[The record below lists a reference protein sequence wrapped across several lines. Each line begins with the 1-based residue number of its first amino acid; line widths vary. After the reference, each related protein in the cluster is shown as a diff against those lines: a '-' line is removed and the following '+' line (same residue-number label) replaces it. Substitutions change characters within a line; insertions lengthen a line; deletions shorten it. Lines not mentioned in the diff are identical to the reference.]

1 MIAAPPAAPPAPPP
15 SHHNPPDD
23 SVVLDVTLACGVLCV
38 GVIVHHLHARLFHHT
53 QMCKRQLQLSSV
65 ITDTSALLLLGVVV
79 NAIASAAVG
88 RPLSVARSPQVHDLI
103 DVLLVPPIMLEVGF
117 NIAKLSF
124 LRSLPH
130 ALLFGIGGT
139 ALSVGLAAAAITAV
153 VGKYSLS
160 EALIFASIC
169 ASTEPSPILELLPR
183 HLQRLRHVLV
193 GEAALNGSLAI
204 ALFAVFRRACR
215 RDAEEGADVQRLDR
229 ALAAIAR
236 DVLVTLPASVGIG
249 LVAGLLT
256 SLLTL
261 RLSMAKARSPYGPV
275 TLVLAVSFATYNL
288 AERGGF
294 NGDLALFTT
303 GCTVRHYAYH
313 NLGRKARQAAHDLV
327 GTLAYLGDTALAL
340 LMGLAVIDY
349 VHKPWAWDAALIGVA
364 LPVLL
369 LARALAVLPLAAF
382 ARLFG
387 CGRSSTT
394 ITSPAAAASR
404 AHGSATA
411 APPSLSA
418 PQELPLRAS
427 SWSVMLLAGVRG
439 SVPFALAISCDDSR
453 AGKAVV
459 THRETAARLVTSA
472 LAVILASNLVLP
484 PLVALLLT
492 CGGKARRARTAEPAV
507 AASVGTSTHGAS
519 LLVNDHLRSS
529 TGAIDDLPPPIEDEE
544 EGHGGHTSINGAA
557 LGRTRTKSAK
567 KGAGGRLARLIG
579 VVERRVMRPA
589 FGGRVAAG
597 PGGDATRHGQDSP
610 RNGQAEL
617 SVEDEESE

>member
-1 MIAAPPAAPPAPPP
+1 MDANDSGTAGGTAGAAAI
-15 SHHNPPDD
+15 HHNPPDD

-53 QMCKRQLQLSSV
+53 QMCKRQLRLSSV

-130 ALLFGIGGT
+130 ALLL
-139 ALSVGLAAAAITAV
+139 ALAGRRFRWALLRQP
-153 VGKYSLS
+153 SLPWW
-160 EALIFASIC
+160 
-169 ASTEPSPILELLPR
+169 ASTASRRPSYSPRFAPPLNLPPSSSSCR
-183 HLQRLRHVLV
+183 HLQRLRRVLV

-249 LVAGLLT
+249 LAAGLLT

-349 VHKPWAWDAALIGVA
+349 VHKPWAWDATLIGVA

-427 SWSVMLLAGVRG
+427 SWSVMLLPV
-439 SVPFALAISCDDSR
+439 C
-453 AGKAVV
+453 
-459 THRETAARLVTSA
+459 AARCPLPSRSA
-472 LAVILASNLVLP
+472 A
-484 PLVALLLT
+484 T
-492 CGGKARRARTAEPAV
+492 TRARGRPWSRIV
-507 AASVGTSTHGAS
+507 RRPRAS
-519 LLVNDHLRSS
+519 
-529 TGAIDDLPPPIEDEE
+529 
-544 EGHGGHTSINGAA
+544 
-557 LGRTRTKSAK
+557 
-567 KGAGGRLARLIG
+567 
-579 VVERRVMRPA
+579 
-589 FGGRVAAG
+589 
-597 PGGDATRHGQDSP
+597 
-610 RNGQAEL
+610 
-617 SVEDEESE
+617 